1 MSRLVFYIFFQIP
14 NAMLVDQLTLPFEK
28 YRHGAFITRLEKKQ
42 NTRALAFIV
51 TRDATKTTDGVM
63 CGSCKETKPF
73 YRYRQNKTH
82 KYGIE
87 FTKCTKCV
95 NGACCPYSTMLFA
108 MKKSSNDRG
117 HSPPEYTVDN
127 LRAMYKK
134 QHGCCAIS
142 GAPMKEKRNDGNPYN
157 MSPERLDNKKGYVAG
172 NVVLICQFLQIGGT
186 HDYLPI
192 EIRSWF
198 NYDAIDDC
206 FVFEDVDFTKP
217 NRKKHRD
224 HITPIKT
231 YNDNGVLISKTC
243 TDCGVDKKMS
253 CYNKANGNEGGSS
266 WCKPCD
272 NIRTKQRVNASPYN
286 FIMSMANTAT
296 SHTKSRGTKR
306 IRNDD
311 SGISDTNL
319 CDFFISIIKKQ
330 KGRCAITNIPFVY
343 KTCHKF
349 SPSPDRNDN
358 GKGYIAGNVEMII
371 IPLNTAK
378 KPPNT
383 ELRSVAMK
391 K

>member
-1 MSRLVFYIFFQIP
+1 MSVG
-14 NAMLVDQLTLPFEK
+14 NLTLPFEK
-28 YRHGAFITRLEKKQ
+28 HRHDAFITRLEKIQ
-42 NTRALAFIV
+42 NTKALDFISSH
-51 TRDATKTTDGVM
+51 DATTVGVM

-73 YRYRQNKTH
+73 YCYGQNRRH
-82 KYGIE
+82 KYGIS
-87 FTKCTKCV
+87 FTKCTKCKC
-95 NGACCPYSTMLFA
+95 NAECPYSYMLRD
-108 MKKSSNDRG
+108 MKGSSNGRD

-127 LRAMYKK
+127 LKEMYKK
-134 QHGCCAIS
+134 QHGRCAIS
-142 GAPMKEKRNDGNPYN
+142 GVSMKEKRNDGNPYN

-253 CYNKANGNEGGSS
+253 CFGNNNGTEGGNSY
-266 WCKPCD
+266 CKPCHV
-272 NIRTKQRVNASPYN
+272 IRERQRINTSPYN
-286 FIMSMANTAT
+286 FIMTMAHSAT
-296 SHTKSRGTKR
+296 SSTKSRGNKR
-306 IRNDD
+306 SRNDD

-330 KGRCAITNIPFVY
+330 KGRCSVTKIPFVY
-343 KTCHKF
+343 KTYHKF
-349 SPSPDRNDN
+349 APSPDRIDN

-371 IPLNTAK
+371 VPLNTSN
-378 KPPNT
+378 KPPND
-383 ELRSVAMK
+383 ELREFLMK
-391 K
+391 Q